1 MLHQELLSQV
11 QDLKAELEKVE
22 ARLNQ
27 DELPAP
33 VLEDLKEAIDHVR
46 LTLLG
51 ILHSSGADKY
61 EAGAAI
67 IRSRLERAAEL
78 CRQIVAD
85 IDARR
90 LTADSPELKS
100 LDDSLSGAL
109 SRIHQL
115 YKSGR

>member
-1 MLHQELLSQV
+1 MLHEELLDQV
-11 QDLKAELEKVE
+11 QHLKTELEKVE
-22 ARLNQ
+22 ARLMQ

-33 VLEDLKEAIDHVR
+33 VREDLEEAVDHIR

-51 ILHSSGADKY
+51 ILHSSGEDKY
-61 EAGAAI
+61 EASAAI
-67 IRSRLERAAEL
+67 IRSRLERAGDL
-78 CRQIVAD
+78 CRQVVAD

-90 LTADSPELKS
+90 VAADSPELKS